1 MGCGGSKDAV
11 ATGNTTA
18 SGAAGKLLRRKSSVS
33 TGPSHTSS
41 TSSGSAGV
49 AVKDVVKEPAAGEA
63 DNAAGVVEA
72 ASAGNPTRRK
82 GMTTP

>member
-33 TGPSHTSS
+33 TGPSHTSF
-41 TSSGSAGV
+41 GSAGV

-72 ASAGNPTRRK
+72 ASAGSPTRRK